1 MTTPTKHERRIVIRP
16 PLKLAGTTRDE
27 NRKLIREWW
36 AELNAAGEEGRPVAN
51 VFVMG
56 SMAEILRTFD
66 MPIAFPEM
74 TSLQTAVRGR
84 SLDFITTA
92 EDAGYSPDICG
103 YVKADIGVHLQDGK
117 HPMGQLPQPSLV
129 VATNLCNTYIK
140 WGEIWERM
148 YGCPVFVFD
157 IPGWRGSGF
166 ETKRGSGTFRD
177 DVRYVE
183 AQVRELIALS
193 EEVTGTKFDID
204 KFRENLANVNE
215 LSRLFQEVLE
225 LNQARPAPFNALTEG
240 INLMGIVNAY
250 RASPKGVRFL
260 EIAKAEFSE
269 RVDSGVGAVPDE
281 RFRLLLVG
289 TACYS
294 NFRDFAGLFEDWQ
307 GVFAHSDYMSF
318 AGGALDRGVHYD
330 VDRPIESMAEQMVLT
345 TQEAM
350 GGMFWGQDWL
360 TEVVREWDIDGIVF
374 HGVKSCR
381 TVSTGLPDE
390 REWLLRHRDI
400 PGLFIQSDLVDPRLW
415 SEAQLKNRID
425 AFFESLESRRAAG
438 ARR

>member
-1 MTTPTKHERRIVIRP
+1 MPNKRERRVAIRP
-16 PLKLAGTTRDE
+16 PLSLAGTTREE
-27 NRKLIREWW
+27 NRNLIRRWW
-36 AELNAAGEEGRPVAN
+36 AELDEAGSSGRPVGN

-56 SMAEILRTFD
+56 SMAEILRSFD
-66 MPIAFPEM
+66 MCIAFPEM

-84 SLDFITTA
+84 SLEYITTA

-103 YVKADIGVHLQDGK
+103 YVKADVGVHLQGGD
-117 HPMGQLPQPSLV
+117 HPMGRLPAPNLV

-140 WGEIWERM
+140 WSEIWERM
-148 YGCPVFVFD
+148 FSCPLFVFD
-157 IPGWRGSGF
+157 IPGWRGTGF
-166 ETKRGSGTFRD
+166 ETVKGSGTFRD
-177 DVRYVE
+177 DVRYV
-183 AQVRELIALS
+183 ADQIQELIGVC
-193 EEVTGTKFDID
+193 EEVTGDRFDID
-204 KFRENLANVNE
+204 RFREILVEVNQQ
-215 LSRLFQEVLE
+215 SRLFQEILA
-225 LNQARPAPFNALTEG
+225 LNQQRPAPFNCLVEG

-250 RASPKGVRFL
+250 RGSPDGTRFL
-260 EIAKAEFSE
+260 EIAKAELEE
-269 RVDSGVGAVPDE
+269 RVAKGVGAVPDE

-294 NFRDFAGLFEDWQ
+294 NFRDFSGLFEAWD

-318 AGGALDRGVHYD
+318 AGGALDRGVSYD
-330 VDRPIESMAEQMVLT
+330 PDRPIESMAEQMVLT

-350 GGMFWGQDWL
+350 GGMFWGQEWL
-360 TEVVREWDIDGIVF
+360 TEVARDWDVDGIVF

-390 REWLLRHRDI
+390 REWLLRNRDI
-400 PGLFIQSDLVDPRLW
+400 AGLFIQSDLVDPRLW

-425 AFFESLESRRAAG
+425 AFFESLESRRAVG

>member
-16 PLKLAGTTRDE
+16 PLSLAGTTRDE

-36 AELNAAGEEGRPVAN
+36 AELDAAEDEGRPVAN

-84 SLDFITTA
+84 SLEYITTA

-103 YVKADIGVHLQDGK
+103 YVKADVGVHLQGRD
-117 HPMGQLPQPSLV
+117 HPMGRLPVPSLV

-148 YGCPVFVFD
+148 YDCPVFVFD

-166 ETKRGSGTFRD
+166 ETKPSSGTFRD

-183 AQVRELIALS
+183 AQVRELIALC
-193 EEVTGTKFDID
+193 EEVTGKRFDID
-204 KFRENLANVNE
+204 RFRETLAEVNE

-225 LNQARPAPFNALTEG
+225 LNQHRPAPFNALTEG

-250 RASPKGVRFL
+250 RGSPKGTRFL
-260 EIAKAEFSE
+260 EIAKAEFAE
-269 RVDSGVGAVPDE
+269 RIDSGVGAVPDE

-330 VDRPIESMAEQMVLT
+330 LDRPVESMAEQMVLT

-360 TEVVREWDIDGIVF
+360 TEVVRDWEIDGIVF

-390 REWLLRHRDI
+390 REWLLRRRDI

-415 SEAQLKNRID
+415 SAAQLKNRID
-425 AFFESLESRRAAG
+425 AFFESLESRRAIG